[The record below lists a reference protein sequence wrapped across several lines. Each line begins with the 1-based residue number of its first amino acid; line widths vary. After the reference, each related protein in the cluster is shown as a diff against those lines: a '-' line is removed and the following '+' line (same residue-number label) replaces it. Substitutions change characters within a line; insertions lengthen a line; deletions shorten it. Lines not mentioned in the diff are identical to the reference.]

1 MHLHQ
6 RCQRHRHQRH
16 TSKQASSQ
24 RDRASRAGRA
34 QQKSSRASKAS
45 RASRASRAGRALE
58 RNSGRRRDM
67 MLTRPI
73 PAQKVF
79 CIFAYNM
86 SAGGVSNCPAH
97 TQAYV
102 SICLVAK
109 SPSEKAVSNCLAYTK
124 PNVSNFRALLNIYYY
139 ITIGHPQLL
148 TARGGLRRDA
158 PCARSLGGE
167 RGVQTR
173 CRECKNFPRTDVS
186 FRAPVPLPK
195 GPRLL
200 HGHRPKHGSLGHSWT
215 YTPVL

>member
-1 MHLHQ
+1 
-6 RCQRHRHQRH
+6 
-16 TSKQASSQ
+16 
-24 RDRASRAGRA
+24 
-34 QQKSSRASKAS
+34 
-45 RASRASRAGRALE
+45 
-58 RNSGRRRDM
+58 

-139 ITIGHPQLL
+139 ITTQLL
-148 TARGGLRRDA
+148 TAMGDPAEALLV
-158 PCARSLGGE
+158 LG
-167 RGVQTR
+167 V
-173 CRECKNFPRTDVS
+173 
-186 FRAPVPLPK
+186 
-195 GPRLL
+195 
-200 HGHRPKHGSLGHSWT
+200 
-215 YTPVL
+215 

>member
-109 SPSEKAVSNCLAYTK
+109 SPSEKAVSNCFAYTK
-124 PNVSNFRALLNIYYY
+124 PIVSNFRALLNIYYY

-186 FRAPVPLPK
+186 SRALVPIQG
-195 GPRLL
+195 GPRLP
-200 HGHRPKHGSLGHSWT
+200 HGLRP
-215 YTPVL
+215 

>member
-24 RDRASRAGRA
+24 RDKASRAGRA

-45 RASRASRAGRALE
+45 RASRASRAGRTLE

-148 TARGGLRRDA
+148 SAMGDPAEALLV
-158 PCARSLGGE
+158 LG
-167 RGVQTR
+167 V
-173 CRECKNFPRTDVS
+173 
-186 FRAPVPLPK
+186 
-195 GPRLL
+195 
-200 HGHRPKHGSLGHSWT
+200 
-215 YTPVL
+215 

>member
-1 MHLHQ
+1 MMQKSFGAVMRGIRHLHQ

-45 RASRASRAGRALE
+45 RASRASRAGRTLE

-148 TARGGLRRDA
+148 TARGGTPPR
-158 PCARSLGGE
+158 RSL
-167 RGVQTR
+167 
-173 CRECKNFPRTDVS
+173 C
-186 FRAPVPLPK
+186 
-195 GPRLL
+195 
-200 HGHRPKHGSLGHSWT
+200 
-215 YTPVL
+215 